1 MVFVENPLRRND
13 MEKMVEQFIDQFGY
27 LGVFLLIAL
36 ENIFPPIPSELI
48 LTFSGFLTLH
58 SDMNIVGVII
68 AATLGSVFGAIV
80 LYFVG
85 RLLSTERLQKLANG
99 KTGKILRFKASDI
112 EKADDWFDNHGKK
125 IVFFARFIP
134 VIRSLISIPAGTT
147 NMPLTSFI
155 ILTTLGTLIW
165 NTVLVILGQQA
176 GEAWPKISAAFDSFS
191 NIILIVLVILL
202 IIAIIYF
209 VKNRFKNSKSDE

>member
-1 MVFVENPLRRND
+1 

-58 SDMNIVGVII
+58 SNMNIIGVII

-80 LYFVG
+80 LYFIG
-85 RLLSTERLQKLANG
+85 RFLSIERLQKLANG
-99 KTGKILRFKASDI
+99 KTGKILRFKASDLD
-112 EKADDWFDNHGKK
+112 KATGWFDNHGKK

-147 NMPLTSFI
+147 NMPLISFL

-191 NIILIVLVILL
+191 SIVLIVLIILL
-202 IIAIIYF
+202 IIGIIYF
-209 VKNRFKNSKSDE
+209 VKKRFSKSKYD

>member
-1 MVFVENPLRRND
+1 

-58 SDMNIVGVII
+58 SDMNIIGVII

-80 LYFVG
+80 LYFIG
-85 RLLSTERLQKLANG
+85 RFLSIERLQRLANG
-99 KTGKILRFKASDI
+99 KTGKILRFKASDL

-134 VIRSLISIPAGTT
+134 VLRSLISIPAGTT
-147 NMPLTSFI
+147 NMPLISFL

-191 NIILIVLVILL
+191 SIVLIVLIILL
-202 IIAIIYF
+202 IIGIIYF
-209 VKNRFKNSKSDE
+209 VKKRFGKSKYNK